1 VVQEDEEDVHAMSV
15 EKTLIIVKPGAVAR
29 GLIGEVI
36 SRIEKKGL
44 KIVGLKMIK
53 ASKRE
58 AEELYSVHKGKHFYS
73 ELVDY
78 ITSSPIVV
86 GVVEGEDAIQV
97 VRRLI
102 GPTNPKEAPP
112 GTIRGDLGLSITQN
126 VIHASDSKES
136 AEREIKIFFRED
148 EICSY
153 SRADEKWV

>member
-1 VVQEDEEDVHAMSV
+1 
-15 EKTLIIVKPGAVAR
+15 
-29 GLIGEVI
+29 